1 MRRPIGITIATVPTT
16 KQEKSRAIR
25 RMAWSMVAFR
35 SKQVASLSARVAL
48 ECIVDGRPIDAVRML
63 AQWVTCEAMAHCADR
78 WVVHQKAL

>member
-25 RMAWSMVAFR
+25 RMVWSMVAFR
-35 SKQVASLSARVAL
+35 NKQVASLSARVAL
-48 ECIVDGRPIDAVRML
+48 ECMVDGRPVDAVRML
-63 AQWVTCEAMAHCADR
+63 SQWVTCSAMAHCADR